1 MNKEILAK
9 QTISLVNHL
18 ACILEEIQIL
28 KERTGPQ
35 DCGHLKTT
43 ASVLQERA
51 KEIKSEISNIERQI
65 NC

>member
-1 MNKEILAK
+1 MNKELLAK
-9 QTISLVNHL
+9 KTINLVNHL

-28 KERTGPQ
+28 KERTGPE

-43 ASVLQERA
+43 TSVLQERA
-51 KEIKSEISNIERQI
+51 KEIKAEISNIDRQI

>member
-1 MNKEILAK
+1 MNKELLAK
-9 QTISLVNHL
+9 KTISLVNHL

-28 KERTGPQ
+28 KERTKPE

-43 ASVLQERA
+43 ASVLRERA
-51 KEIKSEISNIERQI
+51 KEIKAEISDIDRQI